1 MELLHVHLV
10 LNLVTLAKNTS
21 GTVESMLEMISLHEK
36 KKKETKGQ
44 FIRVLL
50 PVNALND
57 IQYGGCR
64 VMILQMLIY

>member
-36 KKKETKGQ
+36 KKGNKRTIHPSSPSSKCTE
-44 FIRVLL
+44 
-50 PVNALND
+50 
-57 IQYGGCR
+57 
-64 VMILQMLIY
+64 